1 MTSFQQT
8 YRPALV
14 RFTHADLYAA
24 LRREANRGPQ
34 YVRLQAQRLLNR
46 YLGAT
51 PRNWAPRA
59 PRLPELTLTPGQR
72 VQFHFHPLPLAPELA
87 PTVPQNTLTP
97 EAEESEQ
104 PDDPL

>member
-8 YRPALV
+8 YRPALI
-14 RFTHADLYAA
+14 RFTHADLFAA
-24 LRREANRGPQ
+24 LRREANRGPR

-72 VQFHFHPLPLAPELA
+72 TWFHLHPLPLTPLLA
-87 PTVPQNTLTP
+87 LPGPQDTLTS
-97 EAEESEQ
+97 EEEDPEQ